1 MLNLLTSTG
10 IDDATADNCKVAKE
24 EWFDA
29 TGRKVDAKA
38 KGLLIKRSTLTN
50 GAVLVE
56 KTIFY

>member
-1 MLNLLTSTG
+1 MLKLLTSTG
-10 IDDATADNCKVAKE
+10 IDDATAESHKVAKE

-38 KGLLIKRSTLTN
+38 KGLLLKRLTMTN

-56 KTIFY
+56 KTIK